1 MPLQLQSQNLSQI
14 PYQSVQSNRN
24 SFKTIGDFLDSYLT
38 TGYGGNQLLGAA
50 GAGLL
55 AYLGKK
61 GVGKFQD
68 YKRQKE
74 IAQQVADQKTSEVS
88 KPKTEQ
94 YPKVMRD
101 MVRLGDDYIRGYEGL
116 LDYVPN
122 VDAVVGDKFSSP
134 VKESERM
141 RQRAINQKNMGMVID
156 TGKTVVGPVVDRVKA
171 IDKEFNNQW
180 PRAQEQLGGIWDG
193 MGRWGSGAKSY
204 DITSDGTNID
214 WTTPG
219 NQPPGQGSLVNNVS
233 APLRNDLYPS
243 NLLDA
248 ATKTYYGTG
257 TYWTK
262 QGPGLHAV
270 PYAYEDKPLFESR
283 YGKAPSRSRYG
294 AKGTS
299 VLWGEKRNL
308 GDTPEIPMLGD
319 ESVTP
324 IPRANVYGLPDRGYT
339 GYRRDGILQ
348 SPKPAWRMWN

>member
-74 IAQQVADQKTSEVS
+74 IAQQVADQKT
-88 KPKTEQ
+88 
-94 YPKVMRD
+94 PKV
-101 MVRLGDDYIRGYEGL
+101 LKPETEEL
-116 LDYVPN
+116 LDYAQEREREGLHALIWGPT
-122 VDAVVGDKFSSP
+122 ARDKFDSS
-134 VKESERM
+134 VKESEKLLSEKLLTESLRM

-214 WTTPG
+214 WTT
-219 NQPPGQGSLVNNVS
+219 
-233 APLRNDLYPS
+233 PLRNDLYPS

-308 GDTPEIPMLGD
+308 GDTPEIPMFGD